1 MGLAA
6 LRTAITI
13 IPQDPVLF
21 SGSLRYNLDPFSR
34 HSDQELWR
42 VLCCT
47 TLYCTVTEIHCTV
60 LCCAVQ
66 VLQLSH
72 LTDLVTRL
80 GDGLDHEVVE
90 GGSNLSVGQR
100 QLVCLARAVLR
111 KTRYRTEQY
120 STVQY
125 STV

>member
-42 VLCCT
+42 VL
-47 TLYCTVTEIHCTV
+47 
-60 LCCAVQ
+60 Q
-66 VLQLSH
+66 
-72 LTDLVTRL
+72 
-80 GDGLDHEVVE
+80 
-90 GGSNLSVGQR
+90 
-100 QLVCLARAVLR
+100 
-111 KTRYRTEQY
+111 
-120 STVQY
+120 
-125 STV
+125 

>member
-42 VLCCT
+42 VLYCT
-47 TLYCTVTEIHCTV
+47 VLYCTVLYCTV
-60 LCCAVQ
+60 LYC
-66 VLQLSH
+66 
-72 LTDLVTRL
+72 
-80 GDGLDHEVVE
+80 
-90 GGSNLSVGQR
+90 
-100 QLVCLARAVLR
+100 
-111 KTRYRTEQY
+111 TEI
-120 STVQY
+120 
-125 STV
+125 